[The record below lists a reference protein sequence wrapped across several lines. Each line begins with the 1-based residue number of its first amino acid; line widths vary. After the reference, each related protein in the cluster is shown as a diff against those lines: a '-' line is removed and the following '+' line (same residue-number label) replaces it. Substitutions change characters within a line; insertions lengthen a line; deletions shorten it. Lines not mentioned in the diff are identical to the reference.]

1 MIILRKPNGVGRV
14 VRHSISDWL
23 SREHYG
29 KKKKK
34 SIKNVSAT
42 LLNNCQQ

>member
-1 MIILRKPNGVGRV
+1 MIILRKPNEVGWV
-14 VRHSISDWL
+14 VRHSISEWL
-23 SREHYG
+23 SQEHYG